1 MFIETSLLF
10 FVLFY
15 PFNISLPNSL
25 CGILFAINLFMKN
38 QICRFVNTNVL
49 VPIIDLFFPPVCYIC
64 NVDLSEGRKIICA
77 KCWSEIPPFGGTL
90 DKSLRSRS
98 FDNLLVLFEFEDK
111 IRQLI
116 HLLKYKH
123 HLTLADYFA
132 AEAILRFSRLNKQVY
147 TEIIPVPLYKT
158 RMRERGY
165 NQSEEIAKALA
176 KTIQIPVKSEHLLRI
191 RPTSTQT
198 KMNREDRE
206 RNVKNAFFCPS
217 KLYHNNILLV
227 DDVIT
232 TGSTIEACVKTLKE
246 AGANSVDVFEI
257 AHPSMKNQ

>member
-1 MFIETSLLF
+1 MQNQVSKLIKKQF
-10 FVLFY
+10 FDPV
-15 PFNISLPNSL
+15 
-25 CGILFAINLFMKN
+25 
-38 QICRFVNTNVL
+38 
-49 VPIIDLFFPPVCYIC
+49 IDLLFPPVCYIC
-64 NVDLSEGRKIICA
+64 DANLPEDRKIICT
-77 KCWSEIPPFGGTL
+77 KCWSEIPPFNGSI

-98 FDNLLVLFEFEDK
+98 FDNILILFEFEVK

-132 AEAILRFSRLNKQVY
+132 AEATLRFSMLREHVY
-147 TEIIPVPLYKT
+147 TEIIPVPLYIT

-176 KTIQIPVKSEHLLRI
+176 KTMQIPVKSEHLLRI

-198 KMNREDRE
+198 KMDKEEREK
-206 RNVKNAFFCPS
+206 NVKNAFFCPS
-217 KLYHNNILLV
+217 KLYPNNILLV

-232 TGSTIEACVKTLKE
+232 TGSTIEACVTVLKE
-246 AGANSVDVFEI
+246 AGANIVDVFEI
-257 AHPSMKNQ
+257 AHPPLKI